1 MRDERDELRRDNA
14 RLEEQRREL
23 EEEIAELQRDR
34 ERLRRERD
42 RLEAELR
49 RLAAALVV
57 AQRAGKRQ
65 AAPFSKGAPVA
76 QPRRS
81 GRRAGR
87 RYGRQGYRPPP
98 PHVDETITVTLPTA
112 CPACGGALAET
123 RVADQFQEDLPLV
136 RPQVRRFRIHIGHCR
151 GCGRRVQGRHP
162 QQTSDALGAA
172 RTQMGPRAVALL
184 VLLNK
189 RFGLSHGKTAAVLR
203 EWFHLDVRASA
214 VTHALHRAA
223 RQALPTYT
231 ALQTTVR
238 GSPMVSPDET
248 SWKVGGRSWWLWA
261 FVTPTT
267 ALYAIQPGRG
277 FAQAARVL
285 GPDYAGVLVRDGWQ
299 GYRPFTA
306 AGHQTCLAHLLRR
319 CRELRELYPGER
331 WPRRVATVLTAA
343 LTLRDDARRGTG
355 GPDAS
360 RARQRQLMQRLR
372 RLIDTAPRSGALYHM
387 AEHLRREEL
396 AVFRFLS
403 EPAIDATNWRAEQ
416 ALRPAVVNRK
426 ISGGNRT
433 ARGAATQQV
442 LTSVVQTARLRGL
455 SPQQVLV
462 PLLHAQTPVPSPAL
476 N

>member
-1 MRDERDELRRDNA
+1 MRRDNA
-14 RLEEQRREL
+14 RLEKQRQKL
-23 EEEIAELQRDR
+23 EEEIAELERDR

-49 RLAAALVV
+49 RLTAALLA

-65 AAPFSKGAPVA
+65 AAPFSKGAPVPH
-76 QPRRS
+76 PRRS

-87 RYGRQGYRPPP
+87 RYGRHGYRRPPP
-98 PHVDETITVTLPTA
+98 DVDETITVTLPA
-112 CPACGGALAET
+112 ECPACGGALAET
-123 RVADQFQEDLPLV
+123 RVVDQFQEDLPLV
-136 RPQVRRFRIHIGHCR
+136 RPHVRRFRIHIGHCC

-172 RTQMGPRAVALL
+172 RTQMGPRAVAWI

-223 RQALPTYT
+223 RQAMPTYT

-277 FAQAARVL
+277 FAQAASVL
-285 GPDYAGVLVRDGWQ
+285 GPNYAGVLVRDGWQ

-319 CRELRELYPGER
+319 CRELRELSPRER
-331 WPRRVATVLTAA
+331 WPRRVAALLTAA
-343 LTLRDDARRGTG
+343 LTLRDDARRGTVR
-355 GPDAS
+355 PAAQ
-360 RARQRQLMQRLR
+360 RARYRQLTRRLHH
-372 RLIDTAPRSGALYHM
+372 LIDTVPRSGALYHL
-387 AEHLRREEL
+387 AEHLRREEP
-396 AVFRFLS
+396 AVFRFLND
-403 EPAIDATNWRAEQ
+403 PAVDATNWRAEH

-426 ISGGNRT
+426 ISGDNRT
-433 ARGAATQQV
+433 PRGAATQQV
-442 LTSVVQTARLRGL
+442 LTSVVQTARLRGI
-455 SPQQVLV
+455 SPQQVIV
-462 PLLHAQTPVPSPAL
+462 QLLHAQTPAPSPAL